1 MTAIG
6 SVQALLPTATQVGN
20 PAINIAIFAAF
31 VVVTL
36 GIVIWASRSNTSA
49 ADFYAGGRAFTRC
62 GAGVMK
68 DGADRG

>member
-1 MTAIG
+1 MSALA

-36 GIVIWASRSNTSA
+36 GIVIRASRNNTL
-49 ADFYAGGRAFTRC
+49 GRGLLRRRPRVHRAPERHR
-62 GAGVMK
+62 
-68 DGADRG
+68 DLR